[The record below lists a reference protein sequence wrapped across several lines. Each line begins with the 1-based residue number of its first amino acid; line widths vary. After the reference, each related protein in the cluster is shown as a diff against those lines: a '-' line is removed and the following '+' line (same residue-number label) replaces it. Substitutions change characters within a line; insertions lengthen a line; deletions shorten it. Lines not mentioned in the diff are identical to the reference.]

1 MSSGFETVIGLE
13 IHSQLLTHSKIF
25 CFAPAEFGASENT
38 KVGPVSAGLP
48 GALPV
53 LNKKAV
59 ELAIRAGLALN
70 CSIKE
75 RSQFSRKNYFYP
87 DLPKGYQISQFDL
100 PICENGYVDIKL
112 ENSQKKRIHIE
123 RIHME
128 EDAGKSTHLA
138 NLSLVN
144 LNRSG
149 VPLIE
154 IVSKPDMRSASE
166 AVAYLKKIHQIL
178 VFSHVTDGNMEEGN
192 FRCDVNVSV
201 RPIGQDKFGTRT
213 EIKNINSFRFVEK
226 ALEYEVARQ
235 IAVLQTG
242 GKIIQETR
250 GWDSAAGK
258 SYSLRSKEDAHD
270 YRYFPDPDLPP
281 LVLSSSL
288 IEGIKKDSPE
298 LPDTM
303 KNRYIESFGL
313 SEYDAEQLTS
323 DIEWSE
329 FFEKMISEKAPPKQ
343 AANWILGELLGALK
357 NIENTSLRNSPIK
370 AKALSELILL
380 IENKTIS
387 GKIAKSVF
395 QEMLSS
401 GKSPD
406 TIVKEKGLVQV
417 LNTQEISAWSE
428 KVILENPSV
437 VEEYRAGKEKVFAFL
452 VGQVMKLSKGK
463 ANPDLVTQE
472 LKRLLNEPQ

>member
-1 MSSGFETVIGLE
+1 
-13 IHSQLLTHSKIF
+13 
-25 CFAPAEFGASENT
+25 
-38 KVGPVSAGLP
+38 
-48 GALPV
+48 
-53 LNKKAV
+53 
-59 ELAIRAGLALN
+59 
-70 CSIKE
+70 
-75 RSQFSRKNYFYP
+75 
-87 DLPKGYQISQFDL
+87 
-100 PICENGYVDIKL
+100 
-112 ENSQKKRIHIE
+112 
-123 RIHME
+123 
-128 EDAGKSTHLA
+128 
-138 NLSLVN
+138 VN

-329 FFEKMISEKAPPKQ
+329 FFEKMISEKVLYQDKLKSAEQNTQERFEPIVSFLK
-343 AANWILGELLGALK
+343 ANIS
-357 NIENTSLRNSPIK
+357 ND
-370 AKALSELILL
+370 ILL
-380 IENKTIS
+380 IG
-387 GKIAKSVF
+387 GKSEEILSVF
-395 QEMLSS
+395 QKVGSNPKIKDKEILVEPRSAWRTLYLAGLGGIRNREKPAFGGRASIFSADFSELSS
-401 GKSPD
+401 LRSLLDNLRTYFREHP
-406 TIVKEKGLVQV
+406 
-417 LNTQEISAWSE
+417 
-428 KVILENPSV
+428 
-437 VEEYRAGKEKVFAFL
+437 EERY
-452 VGQVMKLSKGK
+452 
-463 ANPDLVTQE
+463 
-472 LKRLLNEPQ
+472 